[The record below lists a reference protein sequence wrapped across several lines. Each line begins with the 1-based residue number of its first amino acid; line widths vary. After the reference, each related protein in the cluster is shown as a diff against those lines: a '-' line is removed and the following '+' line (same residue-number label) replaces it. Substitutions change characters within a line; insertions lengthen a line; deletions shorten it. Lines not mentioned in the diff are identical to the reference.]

1 MRKMF
6 RRNKKSNVTLDITN
20 PKIFNML
27 LKIVEER
34 DYDIP
39 DIFVKYMTDDIIFTS
54 LLTGS
59 NISMEN
65 VEKVIAKLF
74 PTVNNDFVVLFNLI
88 FIHSKFEY
96 SHAFPQMSLAR
107 VLRNRHISTHDALQC
122 VYDLIKHKIYIE
134 PCILYAVLTKEL
146 GPVLMFRRWSTICDT
161 IDRFTKDE
169 LHLTEDE
176 MEYLLPSIY
185 DMVPKRVARDR
196 EGWKSRVYLY
206 DTGRMRKFVY
216 FDATLEEIYTYMDTY
231 VTNGYT
237 HEIPRNLLDALY
249 AIDNPTATKLSEH
262 EKFEI
267 YKIKRL
273 IQKSVALNANN
284 ANVIYW
290 LTGEQR
296 PLMLLD
302 IASSKVP
309 IDDIS
314 IFMSNTGMRTIDDS
328 AMERLIRGGVKIS
341 TLLPYMSDLKKFLDI
356 IFSFD
361 IFQKYI
367 FDDKLSDIT
376 NIENAPNSAYL
387 LDILSINYEVVI
399 NDTIV
404 SFVDYLIQYNIIQ
417 ERIVL
422 LTVNHVLM
430 SNRALFMK
438 LQTDTISILM
448 DGKDKSV
455 YKQYP
460 SAITSTVYNSLSQSE
475 INELIIENP
484 DVASYIPSNFI
495 DVPTILSSMKLHGK
509 EFIPIYHSLTEPI
522 RSDFII
528 SMITEHDVGYGY
540 IADVN
545 TDIQILAIIEAI
557 LTYQSNNSYME
568 DK

>member
-1 MRKMF
+1 
-6 RRNKKSNVTLDITN
+6 
-20 PKIFNML
+20 
-27 LKIVEER
+27 
-34 DYDIP
+34 
-39 DIFVKYMTDDIIFTS
+39 
-54 LLTGS
+54 
-59 NISMEN
+59 
-65 VEKVIAKLF
+65 
-74 PTVNNDFVVLFNLI
+74 
-88 FIHSKFEY
+88 
-96 SHAFPQMSLAR
+96 
-107 VLRNRHISTHDALQC
+107 
-122 VYDLIKHKIYIE
+122 
-134 PCILYAVLTKEL
+134 
-146 GPVLMFRRWSTICDT
+146 
-161 IDRFTKDE
+161 
-169 LHLTEDE
+169 
-176 MEYLLPSIY
+176 
-185 DMVPKRVARDR
+185 
-196 EGWKSRVYLY
+196 
-206 DTGRMRKFVY
+206 
-216 FDATLEEIYTYMDTY
+216 
-231 VTNGYT
+231 
-237 HEIPRNLLDALY
+237 
-249 AIDNPTATKLSEH
+249 
-262 EKFEI
+262 
-267 YKIKRL
+267 
-273 IQKSVALNANN
+273 
-284 ANVIYW
+284 
-290 LTGEQR
+290 
-296 PLMLLD
+296 
-302 IASSKVP
+302 
-309 IDDIS
+309 
-314 IFMSNTGMRTIDDS
+314 MRTIDDS

-376 NIENAPNSAYL
+376 NIENAPNSEYL
-387 LDILSINYEVVI
+387 LDILSIKYEVAI

-430 SNRALFMK
+430 SNRALFMN

-460 SAITSTVYNSLSQSE
+460 STITSTVYNSLSQSE

-528 SMITEHDVGYGY
+528 SMITDHDVGYGY

-557 LTYQSNNSYME
+557 LTYQSDNSYIE